1 MKKLFHF
8 GACAL
13 LSVSLNVSA
22 AAFIVAH
29 PDDIE
34 LFMNRNVAGDLAA
47 GAHSVFI
54 VTTAGDAG
62 NGNKGLNLHG
72 VPYYRARLNGHEAAL
87 RFLQGSNGN
96 ALEKTRYSTEVIGQ
110 YAIEKASF
118 GNVVIY
124 NLNLP
129 DGNMDGS
136 GFSGTGNQSL
146 RRLLDGRIATI
157 ASVDGKNTYTLSG
170 LKTVVQNLISINHK
184 ASPAVWVNIQDH
196 DAQLNPGDHVDHMST
211 GELVSSALHQRPY
224 SCINM
229 AHFQDYSI
237 AGLPENMSV
246 EEKNLHVGTWGALNA
261 GLINS
266 GNYPTWEP
274 GHNSWLGRQY
284 YRVEYGSG
292 SCNF

>member
-1 MKKLFHF
+1 MKKLLSF
-8 GACAL
+8 GAGAL
-13 LSVSLNVSA
+13 LSVSLNASA

-34 LFMNRNVAGDLAA
+34 LFMNRNAA
-47 GAHSVFI
+47 NDIVSGAQSVFI

-62 NGNKGLNLHG
+62 SGNKGWNLHG
-72 VPYYRARLNGHEAAL
+72 IPYYRARLAGHEAAL
-87 RFLQGSNGN
+87 RFLQGTNGN

-129 DGNMDGS
+129 DGNVDGGGYS
-136 GFSGTGNQSL
+136 STGYQSL

-157 ASVDGKNTYTLSG
+157 TSVDGKNTYSLSA
-170 LKTVVQNLISINHK
+170 LKTVLQSLISINHR
-184 ASPAVWVNIQDH
+184 ASPTVWVNTQDH
-196 DAQLNPGDHVDHMST
+196 DAQINPGDHVDHMST
-211 GELVSSALHQRPY
+211 GELVTSALRLRPFN
-224 SCINM
+224 CINI

-237 AGLPENMSV
+237 ASLPENMSAD
-246 EEKNLHVGTWGALNA
+246 EKNRHAGTWGALNT

-266 GNYPTWEP
+266 GNYPSWEP

-284 YRVEYGSG
+284 YRTEEGSG
-292 SCNF
+292 NCHF